1 MRQGFLSG
9 LRDLSSFPCL
19 QRTAEY
25 EVAFLTD
32 VEGNIGYFE
41 RWVQMS
47 RILAYT
53 GPDRKALT
61 LTHPRA
67 YFVYGGDVADRGDG
81 GERLLRLLVGL
92 KRDYPDRVSLLVG
105 NRDLNKLRMTS
116 ELAPSDLARHHSMI
130 PPIHWDI
137 SAPTLSQYLEEVAA
151 ARGGG
156 ATADDCDC
164 AAERLRWM

>member
-1 MRQGFLSG
+1 MGLLSRLG
-9 LRDLSSFPCL
+9 NLLSFPCF
-19 QRTAEY
+19 QRTADY

-32 VEGNIGYFE
+32 VEGNIASFD
-41 RWVQMS
+41 RWLQIS
-47 RILAYT
+47 RVLAYT

-61 LTHPRA
+61 LTHPKA
-67 YFVYGGDVADRGDG
+67 YFVYGGDVTDRGG
-81 GERLLRLLVGL
+81 GSERLLRLLVGL

-130 PPIHWDI
+130 PPIHWDPL
-137 SAPTLSQYLEEVAA
+137 APSLSQYLEKVASS
-151 ARGGG
+151 RGGG